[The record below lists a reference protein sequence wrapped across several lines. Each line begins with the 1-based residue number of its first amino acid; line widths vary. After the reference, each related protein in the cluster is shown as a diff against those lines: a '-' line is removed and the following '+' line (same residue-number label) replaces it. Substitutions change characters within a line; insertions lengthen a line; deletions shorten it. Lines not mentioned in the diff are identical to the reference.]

1 MGKVNI
7 ITTYVVLGICIGF
20 LFPIISVLGCIYL
33 LSPDDTSHTLDSLH
47 RDYPLLWII
56 YSAPWVLGFISYVV
70 GKNVSRVYQIHFD
83 KINLINLQTAHNL
96 TVINNFST
104 LIQKGNDVDDV
115 VWSVAKNAIAELNYE
130 DCVIYLLDE
139 EKQVLIQRAA
149 HGNKNPEKREILGPI
164 QIKVGDGIVG
174 TVAVTGKGEIV
185 NDTSKD
191 PRYILDDE
199 PRLSEITVPMV
210 HDGKVIG
217 IIDSEHHEK
226 NFFPSDHLT
235 LLYTIASMTATK
247 LVQTKYNEELQKY
260 HLELEDL
267 VAQRTRELSVKAKQ
281 IEDQNVDLKKL
292 SLFPEHNPNPVVELD
307 FDYNL
312 IYCNKGAKEHL
323 KDTPLFNPDDRARP
337 KYEALLEQT
346 KKGKKTGA
354 YVVKEGFWINNK
366 HYDMYL
372 YIDNEYQI
380 IRIYL
385 NDVTEIKRIQSE
397 LQNALGKVNIQQ
409 KELTDSI
416 RYAKQLQEAIL
427 PHPKTGKGPKLDTFV
442 YYMPKDIVSGDFYA
456 REDRGDEILLAA
468 ADCTG
473 HGVPGAML
481 SFMCFNALNT
491 ASRESKVVNPA
502 KILNRVR
509 ELVIETF
516 EKSDHEVNDGMDIA
530 LCSINPKKN
539 EVIFSG
545 AYSPLYIVK
554 KLDDNITENDLS
566 NDTHYLQQV
575 KGDKQPISNYLN
587 MHPFTNKTLSVFP
600 GDTLYLFS
608 DGFEDQFGGKKG
620 KKFGKKRFR
629 ELLFAN
635 YNKPMKDQQK
645 LLNTAFASWKGS
657 LEQVDDIL
665 VLGIRL

>member
-1 MGKVNI
+1 MGKINI
-7 ITTYVVLGICIGF
+7 KTTYVVLGICIGF
-20 LFPIISVLGCIYL
+20 LFPIISILGCIYL
-33 LSPDDTSHTLDSLH
+33 FSPDDTSHTLDSLH
-47 RDYPLLWII
+47 RDYPLLWVID
-56 YSAPWVLGFISYVV
+56 SAPLVLGFISYVV
-70 GKNVSRVYQIHFD
+70 GKNVSRVGQIYFD
-83 KINLINLQTAHNL
+83 KINLIHLQTSHNL
-96 TVINNFST
+96 NVINNFST
-104 LIQKGNDVDDV
+104 VIQKGKDVDDV

-139 EKQVLIQRAA
+139 EKQVLMQKAA
-149 HGNKNPEKREILGPI
+149 HGNKNPDKREILGPI
-164 QIKVGDGIVG
+164 QIKVGDGVVG
-174 TVAVTGKGEIV
+174 TVAATGKGEIV

-226 NFFPSDHLT
+226 NFFPNDHLT

-260 HLELEDL
+260 HVELEEL
-267 VAQRTRELSVKAKQ
+267 VAQRT
-281 IEDQNVDLKKL
+281 
-292 SLFPEHNPNPVVELD
+292 
-307 FDYNL
+307 
-312 IYCNKGAKEHL
+312 
-323 KDTPLFNPDDRARP
+323 
-337 KYEALLEQT
+337 
-346 KKGKKTGA
+346 
-354 YVVKEGFWINNK
+354 
-366 HYDMYL
+366 
-372 YIDNEYQI
+372 
-380 IRIYL
+380 
-385 NDVTEIKRIQSE
+385 SE
-397 LQNALGKVNIQQ
+397 LQNALGKVNVQQ

-456 REDRGDEILLAA
+456 REDRGDEILIAA

-491 ASRESKVVNPA
+491 ASRESKSVNPA
-502 KILNRVR
+502 KILDRVR

-530 LCSINPKKN
+530 LCSINQKKN

-554 KLDDNITENDLS
+554 KIDDQKTENDLS
-566 NDTHYLQQV
+566 NDIHYLQQV
-575 KGDKQPISNYLN
+575 KGDKQPISNYVN
-587 MHPFTNKTLSVFP
+587 MTPFTSQTITACT
-600 GDTLYLFS
+600 GDVIYLFS

-635 YNKPMKDQQK
+635 YHKPMKDQQE
-645 LLNTAFASWKGS
+645 LLNTAFSSWKGS
-657 LEQVDDIL
+657 QDQVDDVL